1 MLTAMR
7 PQSDWELS
15 SRLWA
20 AGWQVGHHLLQG
32 RSNDHTGQLSGTH
45 KPETE
50 QRCWGEHM
58 VVVDGGAGQGVTL
71 SNTPGYQV
79 GSSSLGNA
87 WLRTCAGVLRW
98 IIPLDRLVV

>member
-1 MLTAMR
+1 MQYFDHPLQSMTMLTAMR
-7 PQSDWELS
+7 LQSDWELS

-50 QRCWGEHM
+50 RRCWGEHM
-58 VVVDGGAGQGVTL
+58 VVVEG
-71 SNTPGYQV
+71 PG
-79 GSSSLGNA
+79 
-87 WLRTCAGVLRW
+87 REKR
-98 IIPLDRLVV
+98 